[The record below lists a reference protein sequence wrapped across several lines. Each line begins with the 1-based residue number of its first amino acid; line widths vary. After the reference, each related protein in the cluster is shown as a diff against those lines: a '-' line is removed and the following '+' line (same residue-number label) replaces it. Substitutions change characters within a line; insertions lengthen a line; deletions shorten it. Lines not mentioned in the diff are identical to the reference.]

1 MNIHKMSDRNV
12 FVIDCCGSEELALQY
27 GSLSPKPGDSG
38 VDLFCPHDLVI
49 PPNSLG
55 TTIDFEI
62 ICCRQLANGDYGSYY
77 LYPRSSISK
86 TPLRLS
92 NSVGIIDAGYR
103 GHIMAKVDNLSNEAF
118 SIKAGDRLF
127 QICMPDLKGPIIV
140 VGSVEKNTER
150 GSGGFGSTGR

>member
-1 MNIHKMSDRNV
+1 MSNRDV
-12 FVIDCCGSEELALQY
+12 FVIDCGGDEELASKY
-27 GSLSPKPGDSG
+27 GSLCPKPGDSG
-38 VDLFCPHDLVI
+38 VDLFCPDDIVI
-49 PPNSLG
+49 PGKSIG
-55 TTIDFEI
+55 QTIDFKI
-62 ICCRQLANGDYGSYY
+62 VCCRQLANGDYGSYY

-103 GHIMAKVDNLSNEAF
+103 GHIMAKVDNLSDEAF
-118 SIKAGDRLF
+118 AIKAGDRLF
-127 QICMPDLKGPIIV
+127 QICMPDLRGPVIV

>member
-1 MNIHKMSDRNV
+1 MSGRDI
-12 FVIDCCGSEELALQY
+12 FVIDCGGNDDLAIKY
-27 GSLSPKPGDSG
+27 GSLCPKPGDAG
-38 VDLFCPHDLVI
+38 VDLFCTDDIVI
-49 PPNSLG
+49 PGRSIG
-55 TTIDFEI
+55 ITIDFKI
-62 ICCRQLANGDYGSYY
+62 VCCRSLADGNYGAYY

-103 GHIMAKVDNLSNEAF
+103 GHIMAKVDNLSDEPY
-118 SIKAGDRLF
+118 IVKANDRLF
-127 QICMPDLKGPIIV
+127 QICMPDLRSPVVV